1 MDGLLMVFKHDFSSH
16 RKLDSNNIP
25 KIQNRLYYQQLQV
38 EGGADG
44 GGREPAPHAK
54 QGAPPAWSAVSRES

>member
-1 MDGLLMVFKHDFSSH
+1 MVFKHDFSSH

-38 EGGADG
+38 EGVRMEVA
-44 GGREPAPHAK
+44 ENLPPYTK
-54 QGAPPAWSAVSRES
+54 QGAPPAWSAVSRDS